1 MRLVSAIIAGFIIL
15 TGFAASCGYYS
26 TKGRTAGDIKRI
38 AIPYFKNETAQ
49 HDIEIDI
56 TNNIING
63 LVKDNT
69 LKVVPEADADAVLQG
84 TIVAYQNIP
93 YTFQESQQVQNEQTQ
108 LQAQQYRLIIGISVS
123 LYGRK
128 DNAPIWENRRIEA
141 HSDYYLETS
150 TERNYDKALQEVYN
164 DLVEGILNATVQEW

>member
-1 MRLVSAIIAGFIIL
+1 MRLATVIIAGSIVLI
-15 TGFAASCGYYS
+15 GFVASCGYYS

-56 TNNIING
+56 TNNITSG

-84 TIVAYQNIP
+84 TIVKYENIP
-93 YTFQESQQVQNEQTQ
+93 YTFQESQQNPNEQPQ
-108 LQAQQYRLIIGISVS
+108 LQAQQYRLVIGISVS
-123 LYGRK
+123 LYNRK
-128 DNAPIWENRRIEA
+128 DNAPIWENRKIEA

-150 TERNYDKALQEVYN
+150 TERTYDKALQEVYN